1 MVFWCLLVL
10 AFGIP
15 GYFASR
21 IHLEEDITSIIPK
34 DEKTQALNEIFRQS
48 KLLDKI
54 IITVSATDSTK
65 NDPDSLVAFTDELA
79 AGAAS
84 RLSAYVSEVSH
95 EVDEENTQPLMEAIN
110 DHLPV
115 FLEEKDY
122 ASIDSLVSAS
132 GVKQTLERNYRTLSS
147 PAGLALKQFIAKD
160 PSGIS
165 NLALKKLQLLQYDQ
179 QFELYDSHILTRD
192 LQKAILFI
200 TPAFPKNNTGENA
213 MFLQGL
219 DRLIDS
225 LQDAHPTIQAKYF
238 GGTAVAVGNALQLRK
253 DTLLTQG
260 ITVLFLIIFLALY
273 FRKAAA
279 PILVLVPAI
288 FGALLALAFIA
299 VFKGSISVIALG
311 TGSVILGIAVNYSL
325 HVLNHYRHEPDME
338 KVLRD
343 LAHPMTIG
351 SITTVGG
358 FLCLQWVESD
368 MLRDLG
374 LFGAISLVGAA
385 LFSLVFLPQ
394 LITTKKS
401 KPVHGWLDRF
411 AERSLVANK
420 KIVTLILLLTIF
432 FAFYAG
438 KVAFEPDMNR
448 MNYMSPALKSAEAEM
463 NQLNAF
469 ALQSVYL
476 VSSGKDLESALRRNE
491 KLIDRLH
498 GLEEKGAVKKF
509 SGVSAL
515 LVSDSLQQVRI
526 DRWNQYWNTPKKV
539 QFLQLLEQ
547 EGRRIGFS
555 AKAFLPVKQILQRRF
570 EQVPDTV
577 ASNMPT
583 GLLDNYI
590 IRQDSVVKVLTLV
603 KTTPDSKP
611 AVYAAFDGQHD
622 LQVLDMQY
630 VTSRLVDMVQKDF
643 NSISWMAAAIVFIV
657 LLVSFGRIEL
667 TLIAFIPMLI
677 TWIWI
682 LGIMA
687 LLHIPFNI
695 VNIIISALIFGL
707 GDDYSLF
714 TLDGL
719 LQEYKTGRNNTGSF
733 RSSILLSAITT
744 IVGLG
749 VLIFAKHPS
758 LRSIALIA
766 ITGIGCVVLI
776 SQVLIPVLFRA
787 LITNRT
793 ARGLQPLTAWSIC
806 TSVFAFF
813 YFTMGALLLSVAAII
828 LLKLNPLAGDRAK
841 YTYHFL
847 VSKFIKSLMYIMVN
861 VKKTVINTRE
871 ESFASPAV
879 IISNHQSFLDIL
891 SIIMLHPRIILM
903 TNDWVWRSP
912 VFGFVVRMADYFPV
926 AKGVESNLD
935 QLREKFNKGYSIAV
949 FPEGTRSADG
959 TMKRFHK
966 GAFFLAEQLGA
977 DILPVMLHG
986 TGDTMGKGDFLLKD
1000 GHIIIEILPRIRPAD
1015 QAYGN
1020 GYAERTKAISRQF
1033 KSLHQE
1039 RRLQYEQGKWF
1050 RKKLLANYIYKG
1062 PVLEWYMRIKTRLER
1077 NYQPFID
1084 ELPAEGRILDLG
1096 CGYGAMSYML
1106 KFTGAGRDITG
1117 IDYDEEK
1124 ILTANHCFSKDD
1136 RIRFL
1141 HGDALEF
1148 DDAQY
1153 DGIIM
1158 ADMLH
1163 YLKPEQQSALVG
1175 KALSR
1180 LPPAGKLIIR
1190 EGDSN
1195 LSEKHRNT
1203 KLTEFFSTRLLGFNK
1218 SDQGK
1223 LHFMAGDRI
1232 RQIAADHGFQCRE
1245 IKDSNFTSN
1254 IIFILTKTAAGHGT

>member
-1 MVFWCLLVL
+1 MIFWCLLVL
-10 AFGIP
+10 VFGIP

-65 NDPDSLVAFTDELA
+65 SDPDSLVAFTDELA

-95 EVDEENTQPLMEAIN
+95 QVNEENTQTLLAAIN

-122 ASIDSLVSAS
+122 TSIDSLVSAS

-213 MFLQGL
+213 KFLQGL

-374 LFGAISLVGAA
+374 LFGAISLIGAA

-401 KPVHGWLDRF
+401 KPVHGWLDSF
-411 AERSLVANK
+411 AERSVVANK
-420 KIVTLILLLTIF
+420 KIVALILLLTIF

-438 KVAFEPDMNR
+438 KVTFEPDMNR

-491 KLIDRLH
+491 KLVDRLH
-498 GLEEKGAVKKF
+498 GLEEKGTVKKF

-526 DRWNQYWNTPKKV
+526 DRWNQYWNNPKKL

-577 ASNMPT
+577 ASNMAA

-590 IRQDSVVKVLTLV
+590 IRQDSIVKVLTLV

-611 AVYAAFDGQHD
+611 AVYAAFDDQQD

-793 ARGLQPLTAWSIC
+793 ARGLQPLTAWTIC
-806 TSVFAFF
+806 TSVFAFL
-813 YFTMGALLLSVAAII
+813 YFTIGALLLSVAAII

-847 VSKFIKSLMYIMVN
+847 VSKFIRSLMYIMVN

-926 AKGVESNLD
+926 AKGVETNLD

-986 TGDTMGKGDFLLKD
+986 TGDTMGKGDFGLKD

-1050 RKKLLANYIYKG
+1050 RKKLLANYVYKG
-1062 PVLEWYMRIKTRLER
+1062 PVLEWYMRIKTRLEK

-1084 ELPAEGRILDLG
+1084 ELPKEGRILDLG

-1106 KFTGAGRDITG
+1106 KFTGTGCDITG

-1148 DDAQY
+1148 ENAQY

-1175 KALSR
+1175 KALSQ
-1180 LPPAGKLIIR
+1180 LHPAGKLIIR
-1190 EGDSN
+1190 EGDSS
-1195 LSEKHRNT
+1195 LAEKHRNT

-1223 LHFMAGDRI
+1223 LHFMAGARI

-1254 IIFILTKTAAGHGT
+1254 IIFILTKTPAGHGT